1 MRNEINEVR
10 ARMESE
16 RREATRMQE
25 SIADLTSR
33 VQAGPGLQSQLTE
46 LTRDY
51 ATLQERLHGAA
62 QEERGIEDR
71 LQPGERRQI
80 GEQFKIID
88 GARLPEKPIS
98 PNRVRINMF
107 GILGGL
113 ALGLG
118 LVAFLEYRDTSFKSD
133 DDVMTTLSLPVLAV
147 IPLMTNAGERRA
159 AAPAQA
165 AAGRIGVGHL
175 HAAGG
180 GRHGG
185 VAIPAGRTTV
195 ADRHTV
201 MYESFYGFR
210 ERPFD
215 LTPNP
220 RFLVMTDVH
229 REALSNLEYGIASR
243 TGITLLVGDAGTG
256 KTTLIRTALER
267 QPSRVHCV
275 HLQNP
280 ALTRAEFV
288 EMLAWRFELSDRARE
303 SKTAL
308 LLELEAGAERSA
320 RDAGESTVLLIDE
333 AQSLPRDILEEIRLL
348 ANIETNERKLL
359 SVVMA
364 GQPEVTSL
372 LNDES
377 LRQLKQ
383 RVALRCELRPL
394 TLQETAGYIA
404 GRIRSAGGVGA
415 QVFTREAVT
424 LIHERSR
431 GIPRT
436 ISVIADNALL
446 TGFAVGQR
454 PVNSSTVREVCRDF
468 DLGGERDRDPQS
480 FPSASPAI
488 APTGPPD
495 EPPSLRL
502 LLLGGPQAR
511 RLLPVRRTARRGEPG
526 VGRRRCAS
534 STARRRREPK
544 RRTFSFLRG

>member
-1 MRNEINEVR
+1 
-10 ARMESE
+10 
-16 RREATRMQE
+16 
-25 SIADLTSR
+25 
-33 VQAGPGLQSQLTE
+33 
-46 LTRDY
+46 
-51 ATLQERLHGAA
+51 
-62 QEERGIEDR
+62 
-71 LQPGERRQI
+71 
-80 GEQFKIID
+80 
-88 GARLPEKPIS
+88 
-98 PNRVRINMF
+98 
-107 GILGGL
+107 
-113 ALGLG
+113 
-118 LVAFLEYRDTSFKSD
+118 
-133 DDVMTTLSLPVLAV
+133 
-147 IPLMTNAGERRA
+147 
-159 AAPAQA
+159 
-165 AAGRIGVGHL
+165 
-175 HAAGG
+175 
-180 GRHGG
+180 
-185 VAIPAGRTTV
+185 
-195 ADRHTV
+195 

-288 EMLAWRFELSDRARE
+288 EMLAWRFDLSDRARE

-308 LLELEAGAERSA
+308 LLELEEVLKTRAL
-320 RDAGESTVLLIDE
+320 AGESTVLLIDE
-333 AQSLPRDILEEIRLL
+333 AQSLPREILEEIRLL

-359 SVVMA
+359 SVIMA

-468 DLGGERDRDPQS
+468 DLGGERNDPRAAEIAPAAAE
-480 FPSASPAI
+480 PSATVPAP
-488 APTGPPD
+488 APPGI
-495 EPPSLRL
+495 LV
-502 LLLGGPQAR
+502 LGGPAAEAAAPAVAPPDGTDQPSDGV
-511 RLLPVRRTARRGEPG
+511 LGELYGATPQ
-526 VGRRRCAS
+526 
-534 STARRRREPK
+534 EPK
-544 RRTFSFLRG
+544 RRSFSFLRG

>member
-1 MRNEINEVR
+1 
-10 ARMESE
+10 
-16 RREATRMQE
+16 
-25 SIADLTSR
+25 
-33 VQAGPGLQSQLTE
+33 
-46 LTRDY
+46 
-51 ATLQERLHGAA
+51 
-62 QEERGIEDR
+62 
-71 LQPGERRQI
+71 
-80 GEQFKIID
+80 
-88 GARLPEKPIS
+88 
-98 PNRVRINMF
+98 
-107 GILGGL
+107 
-113 ALGLG
+113 
-118 LVAFLEYRDTSFKSD
+118 
-133 DDVMTTLSLPVLAV
+133 
-147 IPLMTNAGERRA
+147 
-159 AAPAQA
+159 
-165 AAGRIGVGHL
+165 
-175 HAAGG
+175 
-180 GRHGG
+180 
-185 VAIPAGRTTV
+185 
-195 ADRHTV
+195 

-308 LLELEAGAERSA
+308 LLELEEVLRARAE
-320 RDAGESTVLLIDE
+320 AGESTVLLIDE

-348 ANIETNERKLL
+348 ANIETTERKLL
-359 SVVMA
+359 SVIMA
-364 GQPEVTSL
+364 GQPEVTTL
-372 LNDES
+372 LNDDS

-404 GRIRSAGGVGA
+404 GRIRSAGGLGA

-436 ISVIADNALL
+436 ISVICDNALL
-446 TGFAVGQR
+446 TGFAIGQR
-454 PVNSSTVREVCRDF
+454 PINSATVREVCRDF
-468 DLGGERDRDPQS
+468 DLSSDEHDERPIADTPAPPQ
-480 FPSASPAI
+480 PSGA
-488 APTGPPD
+488 
-495 EPPSLRL
+495 EPPS
-502 LLLGGPQAR
+502 GGGLIVVGVPTRETRPPAAEPADEPDQPSDESPR
-511 RLLPVRRTARRGEPG
+511 ELYGTTAH
-526 VGRRRCAS
+526 
-534 STARRRREPK
+534 EPK

>member
-1 MRNEINEVR
+1 
-10 ARMESE
+10 
-16 RREATRMQE
+16 
-25 SIADLTSR
+25 
-33 VQAGPGLQSQLTE
+33 
-46 LTRDY
+46 
-51 ATLQERLHGAA
+51 
-62 QEERGIEDR
+62 
-71 LQPGERRQI
+71 
-80 GEQFKIID
+80 
-88 GARLPEKPIS
+88 
-98 PNRVRINMF
+98 
-107 GILGGL
+107 
-113 ALGLG
+113 
-118 LVAFLEYRDTSFKSD
+118 
-133 DDVMTTLSLPVLAV
+133 
-147 IPLMTNAGERRA
+147 
-159 AAPAQA
+159 
-165 AAGRIGVGHL
+165 
-175 HAAGG
+175 
-180 GRHGG
+180 
-185 VAIPAGRTTV
+185 
-195 ADRHTV
+195 

-267 QPSRVHCV
+267 QPERVHCV

-308 LLELEAGAERSA
+308 LLELEEVLKRRA
-320 RDAGESTVLLIDE
+320 DAGESTVLLIDE

-359 SVVMA
+359 SVIMA
-364 GQPEVTSL
+364 GQPEVTTL

-436 ISVIADNALL
+436 ISVICDNALL
-446 TGFAVGQR
+446 SGFATGQR
-454 PVNSSTVREVCRDF
+454 PVNSSTIREVCRDF
-468 DLGGERDRDPQS
+468 DLGTRAMPAADVPDESPDFPAPVSGPASSKLLVLGQTGDTALPVADPPETANQPSDDSLRDLYS
-480 FPSASPAI
+480 
-488 APTGPPD
+488 TGPRD
-495 EPPSLRL
+495 
-502 LLLGGPQAR
+502 
-511 RLLPVRRTARRGEPG
+511 V
-526 VGRRRCAS
+526 
-534 STARRRREPK
+534 K

>member
-1 MRNEINEVR
+1 
-10 ARMESE
+10 
-16 RREATRMQE
+16 
-25 SIADLTSR
+25 
-33 VQAGPGLQSQLTE
+33 
-46 LTRDY
+46 
-51 ATLQERLHGAA
+51 
-62 QEERGIEDR
+62 
-71 LQPGERRQI
+71 
-80 GEQFKIID
+80 
-88 GARLPEKPIS
+88 
-98 PNRVRINMF
+98 
-107 GILGGL
+107 
-113 ALGLG
+113 
-118 LVAFLEYRDTSFKSD
+118 
-133 DDVMTTLSLPVLAV
+133 
-147 IPLMTNAGERRA
+147 
-159 AAPAQA
+159 
-165 AAGRIGVGHL
+165 
-175 HAAGG
+175 
-180 GRHGG
+180 
-185 VAIPAGRTTV
+185 
-195 ADRHTV
+195 

-280 ALTRAEFV
+280 ALTRSEFV
-288 EMLAWRFELSDRARE
+288 EMLAVRFGLSDRARE
-303 SKTAL
+303 SKTLL
-308 LLELEAGAERSA
+308 LLELEDVLKKRSE
-320 RDAGESTVLLIDE
+320 AGESTVLLIDE

-348 ANIETNERKLL
+348 ANIETSERKLL
-359 SVVMA
+359 SVIMA
-364 GQPEVTSL
+364 GQPEVTAL

-468 DLGGERDRDPQS
+468 DLGSERDQPRAPEA
-480 FPSASPAI
+480 PPAAAEPPVPVPALAPAPAS
-488 APTGPPD
+488 APTALLVLSGPADEVPTPLATPPD
-495 EPPSLRL
+495 AKDQPSDGT
-502 LLLGGPQAR
+502 LGELYGTPAQ
-511 RLLPVRRTARRGEPG
+511 
-526 VGRRRCAS
+526 
-534 STARRRREPK
+534 EPK
-544 RRTFSFLRG
+544 RRAFSFLRG

>member
-1 MRNEINEVR
+1 
-10 ARMESE
+10 
-16 RREATRMQE
+16 
-25 SIADLTSR
+25 
-33 VQAGPGLQSQLTE
+33 
-46 LTRDY
+46 
-51 ATLQERLHGAA
+51 
-62 QEERGIEDR
+62 
-71 LQPGERRQI
+71 
-80 GEQFKIID
+80 
-88 GARLPEKPIS
+88 
-98 PNRVRINMF
+98 
-107 GILGGL
+107 
-113 ALGLG
+113 
-118 LVAFLEYRDTSFKSD
+118 
-133 DDVMTTLSLPVLAV
+133 
-147 IPLMTNAGERRA
+147 
-159 AAPAQA
+159 
-165 AAGRIGVGHL
+165 
-175 HAAGG
+175 
-180 GRHGG
+180 
-185 VAIPAGRTTV
+185 
-195 ADRHTV
+195 

-267 QPSRVHCV
+267 QPERVHCV

-280 ALTRAEFV
+280 ALTRGEFV
-288 EMLAWRFELSDRARE
+288 EMLAWRFDLSDRARE

-308 LLELEAGAERSA
+308 LLELEDVLKRRA
-320 RDAGESTVLLIDE
+320 DAGESTVLLIDE

-359 SVVMA
+359 SVIMA

-436 ISVIADNALL
+436 ISVICDNALL

-454 PVNSSTVREVCRDF
+454 PVNSSTIREVCRDF
-468 DLGGERDRDPQS
+468 DLGREAAAEE
-480 FPSASPAI
+480 FPSEPQPPAPAGS
-488 APTGPPD
+488 APSGGVSSGLLVLGPAGDSAVPVA
-495 EPPSLRL
+495 EPPESSNQPSDESLREL
-502 LLLGGPQAR
+502 YG
-511 RLLPVRRTARRGEPG
+511 
-526 VGRRRCAS
+526 
-534 STARRRREPK
+534 STAPRDLK

>member
-1 MRNEINEVR
+1 
-10 ARMESE
+10 
-16 RREATRMQE
+16 
-25 SIADLTSR
+25 
-33 VQAGPGLQSQLTE
+33 
-46 LTRDY
+46 
-51 ATLQERLHGAA
+51 
-62 QEERGIEDR
+62 
-71 LQPGERRQI
+71 
-80 GEQFKIID
+80 
-88 GARLPEKPIS
+88 
-98 PNRVRINMF
+98 
-107 GILGGL
+107 
-113 ALGLG
+113 
-118 LVAFLEYRDTSFKSD
+118 
-133 DDVMTTLSLPVLAV
+133 
-147 IPLMTNAGERRA
+147 
-159 AAPAQA
+159 
-165 AAGRIGVGHL
+165 
-175 HAAGG
+175 
-180 GRHGG
+180 
-185 VAIPAGRTTV
+185 
-195 ADRHTV
+195 

-308 LLELEAGAERSA
+308 LLELEEVLRKRAE
-320 RDAGESTVLLIDE
+320 AGESTVLLIDE

-348 ANIETNERKLL
+348 ANIETSERKLL
-359 SVVMA
+359 SVIMA
-364 GQPEVTSL
+364 GQPEVTTL
-372 LNDES
+372 LNDDS

-404 GRIRSAGGVGA
+404 GRIRSAGGLGA

-436 ISVIADNALL
+436 ISVICDNALL
-446 TGFAVGQR
+446 TGFAIGQR
-454 PVNSSTVREVCRDF
+454 PINSATVREVCRDF
-468 DLGGERDRDPQS
+468 DLSNER
-480 FPSASPAI
+480 
-488 APTGPPD
+488 D
-495 EPPSLRL
+495 EPPGTDTPLTRPQPPSAEGTS
-502 LLLGGPQAR
+502 GGLIVMGVAKGETRAPAAEPADAPNQPPDGSPR
-511 RLLPVRRTARRGEPG
+511 ELYGTTAL
-526 VGRRRCAS
+526 
-534 STARRRREPK
+534 EPK